1 MKRRTTWIAIA
12 AGSALTLGAV
22 AWSVGPEPSAAA
34 PTATT
39 KQPAGPTRPADET
52 ITRDG
57 LTPAVSPVPDDDR
70 AGNNTRRVIGWDQA
84 RQRLGGAMPTGRGI
98 PVGQVEA
105 GEAYAPNAR
114 DRRLRGIS
122 FMLQSGD
129 TGNSDHASGVARYA
143 FGQDGPSPGVA
154 RVHCYSVS
162 NWLGEGY
169 LRTGS
174 DQPPDDWNEARVF
187 NHSWVAQ
194 NAGYAPQVLRRIDWL
209 ADERD
214 ILCVVGLNN
223 GQGAVPDLLA
233 SGYNL
238 LSVGTVAGNHSGGV
252 TTTEGEGRCKP
263 ELVAP
268 GSLTSWSTPVVTGC
282 VAVLL
287 QEADALA
294 ERDPDSPDALAVR
307 SEVVKALLL
316 GGAHKPAG
324 WSPSDGEPLDR
335 RWGAGIVDIDRALL
349 MLAGGNTPPGP
360 TIQRYGWATHA
371 LPAEADH
378 GYTFTTTADQ
388 GEACFTLVWHRK
400 VAGGTAEVRNNQT
413 GETRTVWNNSAAL
426 AQYDLELVRTDDA
439 GNEEVVATSASA
451 IDNVEVIYL
460 REMPAGTWT
469 LRVKRGADGYG
480 IPWDYALA
488 WRIEAE

>member
-1 MKRRTTWIAIA
+1 MNRRQTWITLA
-12 AGSALTLGAV
+12 AGSALALGAV
-22 AWSVGPEPSAAA
+22 AWVVSPQPSAAVTPEA
-34 PTATT
+34 AKPDA
-39 KQPAGPTRPADET
+39 AGET

-57 LTPAVSPVPDDDR
+57 LTPAVPPVSADDR
-70 AGNNTRRVIGWDQA
+70 AGNNTRRVIGWEQA

-105 GEAYAPNAR
+105 GDAYAPNSR

-129 TGNSDHASGVARYA
+129 TGSSNHASGVARYA
-143 FGQDGPSPGVA
+143 FGQDGPAPGVA

-174 DQPPDDWNEARVF
+174 ELPPDDWNEARVF

-194 NAGYAPQVLRRIDWL
+194 TAGYAPQVLRRIDWL

-223 GQGAVPDLLA
+223 GQGDVPDLLA
-233 SGYNL
+233 SGFNVI
-238 LSVGTVAGNHSGGV
+238 SVGTVAGNHSGGI
-252 TTTEGEGRCKP
+252 TSMEGEGRGKP

-287 QEADALA
+287 QEADAIA
-294 ERDPDSPDALAVR
+294 ERDPDGPDAWAVR
-307 SEVVKALLL
+307 SEVVKALLM
-316 GGAHKPAG
+316 GGAHKPVG
-324 WSPSDGEPLDR
+324 WSPREGETLDR
-335 RWGAGIVDIDRALL
+335 QWGAGIVDIDRALL
-349 MLAGGNTPPGP
+349 MLAGGNTAPGP
-360 TIQRYGWATHA
+360 TIHRYGWASHA
-371 LPAEADH
+371 LTAEAQH
-378 GYTFTTTADQ
+378 AYTFTTTADQ

-413 GETRTVWNNSAAL
+413 GETRTVWNNSSAL
-426 AQYDLELVRTDDA
+426 AQYDLELVRIDDA
-439 GNEEVVATSASA
+439 GNEQVVAASASTV
-451 IDNVEVIYL
+451 DNVEVIHL
-460 REMPAGTWT
+460 QAMPAGTWT
-469 LRVKRGADGYG
+469 VRVKRGADGYG